1 MVEGELSM
9 SSEFMSRWLP
19 CQGYCEMAGSANF
32 FLSLS
37 RCAVLVHGP
46 RWCSSIAAAE
56 MAGIEKK
63 YEKQFY
69 CSEVR
74 QQNLVFGAADELTEA
89 LQEIET
95 EQHPLL
101 IALLTSCAMSLIGDD
116 LDGICRSSGITAP
129 VVTLDSGGLRG
140 QFMTGYERGLI
151 RFLSVLPLA
160 SMKKEERTVNIIGWS
175 TAYPLWEGNLREI
188 RRLLGMVGI
197 TVNVVLG
204 EDGLSLDKAEELK
217 RASLNLVLY
226 PELGEK
232 AARWLK
238 DNGGMDYAVL
248 PVPYGLQGT
257 KKWLEKVASHLGI
270 SPDFSEIDREAGRRQ
285 EQIDLAVIRLKWNN
299 RILRFGDIYA
309 CLTEGMAEG
318 LIPALQEEF
327 PDPGNI
333 HLRIEGPGEGN
344 IDGTVS
350 WEPFEAVHV
359 PKGELAL
366 VLGNSNTRNEAANFS
381 RTIYRNFLMPQVNLP
396 VAEKCYAG
404 LKGWQYFLADVISD
418 FYTLAYMNR
427 KE

>member
-1 MVEGELSM
+1 M
-9 SSEFMSRWLP
+9 SSESMNRWLP

-46 RWCSSIAAAE
+46 QWCSSIAAAE

-89 LQEIET
+89 LHEIAD
-95 EQHPLL
+95 EQHPAL

-116 LDGICRSSGITAP
+116 MEGICRAAGITAP
-129 VVTLDSGGLRG
+129 VVSLDSGGLRG
-140 QFMTGYERGLI
+140 QFMTGYERGLV
-151 RFLSVLPLA
+151 RFLETLPL
-160 SMKKEERTVNIIGWS
+160 KEEEKEERTVNIIGWS

-188 RRLLGMVGI
+188 RRLLSLVGI
-197 TVNVVLG
+197 RVNVVLG
-204 EDGLSLDKAEELK
+204 EDGLTLEKAAKLK
-217 RASLNLVLY
+217 KASLNLVLY
-226 PELGEK
+226 SELGEK
-232 AARWLK
+232 AAQWLK
-238 DNGGMDYAVL
+238 ENENMDYAIL
-248 PVPYGLQGT
+248 PVPYGLGET
-257 KKWLEKVASHLGI
+257 RKWLAKAAALLGMA
-270 SPDFSEIDREAGRRQ
+270 PDFSEIDRETGRRQ

-327 PDPGNI
+327 PDPGDI

-344 IDGTVS
+344 IEGTIP
-350 WEPFEAVHV
+350 WEPFEPVNVA
-359 PKGELAL
+359 KGELAL
-366 VLGNSNTRNEAANFS
+366 VLGNSNIRNEAANYS
-381 RTIYRNFLMPQVNLP
+381 RCIYRNFLMPRVNLSVP
-396 VAEKCYAG
+396 EKCYVG
-404 LKGWQYFLADVISD
+404 IKGWQYFLSDIIAD